1 MMGAQQVQIRI
12 AEVHEA
18 NALSEL
24 ASRSKSYWP
33 YDEEYLRQ
41 CRSVPHVTGEDIQ
54 KWPFIVA
61 VAQGKLCGFSAVCEI
76 KGEKMLDHLWIDPLY
91 IGSGLGRTLFLEA
104 VDNAKKLGWSSFTIA
119 SDPYAEPFYKKM
131 GAKRIGER
139 ESKIKKG
146 FFLPLLE
153 FRFSE

>member
-1 MMGAQQVQIRI
+1 MAKDVFQIRI
-12 AEVHEA
+12 AEIHEA
-18 NALSEL
+18 NSLSEL

-33 YDEEYLRQ
+33 YDEEYLQQ
-41 CRSVPHVTGEDIQ
+41 CRSVTHVTADDIQ

-61 VAQGKLCGFSAVCEI
+61 IKQGNLCGFSAVCEI
-76 KGEKMLDHLWIDPLY
+76 EGEKMLDHLWVDPPY
-91 IGSGLGRTLFLEA
+91 IGSGLGRTLFGEA
-104 VDNAKKLGWSSFTIA
+104 VNRAKKLGWSSFTIA

-131 GAKRIGER
+131 GAKRIGKR
-139 ESKIKKG
+139 ESKIKRG